1 MIGKRDQHFKM
12 ELPEQTPAEEPNP
25 LEGVNVEDVKE
36 AQPYDGSDSG
46 KASDILKE
54 KIREWLK

>member
-1 MIGKRDQHFKM
+1 M